1 MECPICGYLMD
12 PLDTKCPRCARNA
25 GAPPRGPA
33 EPDDGADLAQAPDAR
48 HATPITGGRA
58 RWGLW
63 VSIVALCGFVLVGA
77 IAIKLTRA
85 PSGAPPAEPQPSEDP
100 AVMQLIASVTE
111 AEQKANEAMQL
122 YKRYKADVDEEL
134 SARLR
139 QASETDL
146 DVAGAVVASTSSPA
160 SQNMDAALEEATKWQ
175 IEWNT
180 RRCKLGLYLVQT
192 GDESGVALLESV
204 YAEPRYVDPDA
215 RAAARDALQ
224 ARGRLP

>member
-1 MECPICGYLMD
+1 MWTKSYRPDCAKPVRPI
-12 PLDTKCPRCARNA
+12 
-25 GAPPRGPA
+25 
-33 EPDDGADLAQAPDAR
+33 
-48 HATPITGGRA
+48 
-58 RWGLW
+58 
-63 VSIVALCGFVLVGA
+63 
-77 IAIKLTRA
+77 LTS
-85 PSGAPPAEPQPSEDP
+85 PW
-100 AVMQLIASVTE
+100 
-111 AEQKANEAMQL
+111 
-122 YKRYKADVDEEL
+122 
-134 SARLR
+134 
-139 QASETDL
+139 
-146 DVAGAVVASTSSPA
+146 AVVASTSSPA

>member
-1 MECPICGYLMD
+1 
-12 PLDTKCPRCARNA
+12 
-25 GAPPRGPA
+25 
-33 EPDDGADLAQAPDAR
+33 
-48 HATPITGGRA
+48 
-58 RWGLW
+58 
-63 VSIVALCGFVLVGA
+63 
-77 IAIKLTRA
+77 
-85 PSGAPPAEPQPSEDP
+85 
-100 AVMQLIASVTE
+100 MQLIASVTE